1 MEWTSP
7 PKIIQNHR
15 WVAQIQTKKQQRTA
29 CLCLFESWP
38 SSGQI
43 LKYWGNLLYQA
54 QLVPGHFDPH
64 EKQPEQLWYF

>member
-1 MEWTSP
+1 MDFPTQNYPESP
-7 PKIIQNHR
+7 LGGTN
-15 WVAQIQTKKQQRTA
+15 TEKKQQRTA